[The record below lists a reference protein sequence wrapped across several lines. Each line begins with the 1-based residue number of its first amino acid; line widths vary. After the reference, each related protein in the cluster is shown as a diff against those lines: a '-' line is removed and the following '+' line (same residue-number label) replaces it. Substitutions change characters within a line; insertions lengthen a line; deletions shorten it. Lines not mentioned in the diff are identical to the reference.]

1 MLVWALL
8 GVPACQPD
16 RASYAAAH
24 EVVKRHCL
32 SCHSQRNSEVAFPIA
47 PGGVVF
53 DSPADMH
60 RFAERIKL
68 RAAVERTMPLL
79 NKTGMTDSE
88 RELLRRWVEQGAAT
102 NE

>member
-1 MLVWALL
+1 VLVGCLL
-8 GVPACQPD
+8 GMPSCQPD

-32 SCHSQRNSEVAFPIA
+32 SCHSQRNSEVAFPLA

-60 RFAERIKL
+60 RFADRIML

-79 NKTGMTDSE
+79 NKTGMTDGE
-88 RELLRRWVEQGAAT
+88 RELLRRWVEQGART
-102 NE
+102 DG

>member
-1 MLVWALL
+1 VLGWAIF
-8 GVPACQPD
+8 GMSACQAD
-16 RASYAAAH
+16 RVSYAAAR
-24 EVVKRHCL
+24 EVVERHCL

-60 RFAERIKL
+60 RFADRIRI

-79 NKTGMTDSE
+79 NKTGMTDGE
-88 RELLRRWVEQGAAT
+88 RELLRRWAEQGALT
-102 NE
+102 SE

>member
-60 RFAERIKL
+60 RFAERIRL
-68 RAAVERTMPLL
+68 RAVVERTMPLL
-79 NKTGMTDSE
+79 NKTGMTDGE

>member
-1 MLVWALL
+1 VLAWALL
-8 GVPACQPD
+8 GMPACQPD

-24 EVVKRHCL
+24 EVIKRHCL

-53 DSPADMH
+53 DSPADMR

-88 RELLRRWVEQGAAT
+88 RELLRRWVEQGALT